1 MAFEYLL
8 IALAWNKVDIKVGQ
22 YEELNTC
29 LRSAGIL
36 QNHMAFQVGW
46 PMVY

>member
-8 IALAWNKVDIKVGQ
+8 IALVWNKVDIKVGQ

-29 LRSAGIL
+29 LKNAYKIGK
-36 QNHMAFQVGW
+36 VEYG
-46 PMVY
+46 